1 VSWLS
6 SLLPVCFGSVAF
18 ISKRKRKIGLCTVGA
33 RVETGAVFGKWTVL
47 EHNPHKRHGK
57 VLCRCAC
64 GREKKVFVSNL
75 RSGLSRSCGRCNR
88 IEPGLVQGKLTVL
101 GYPWTDSNNRSRVK
115 CRCECGKIYYP
126 RTDDLVHGKIQ
137 SCRCAFFTPEYRLKM
152 REKALKACSPQSQ
165 DTEST

>member
-1 VSWLS
+1 MKGKELMHRRNKNTM
-6 SLLPVCFGSVAF
+6 PAYSVEP
-18 ISKRKRKIGLCTVGA
+18 GA
-33 RVETGAVFGKWTVL
+33 IFGKWTVL
-47 EHNPHKRHGK
+47 EQNPHKRHGK

-75 RSGLSRSCGRCNR
+75 RSGLSRSCGCCNHV
-88 IEPGLVQGKLTVL
+88 EPGMVQGKLTVQ
-101 GYPWTDSNNRSRVK
+101 GYPWTDSNGRSRVK

-152 REKALKACSPQSQ
+152 REMALKACLSQSQ
-165 DTEST
+165 GTEPA